1 MLGEAARPESV
12 IQGGPVSGAR
22 GSRFAEGHESS
33 RDEAG
38 HSLPSDRS
46 MGYVELQLVC
56 KQHPEGERPI
66 LGAWWIESNF
76 EVFDPAQVNERA
88 NAAVERQF
96 ITEPDGT
103 TRLRS
108 KMTCPMCGEAPEYRQ
123 ERMDEGLRAIYE
135 QGAVAKVIQHPV

>member
-1 MLGEAARPESV
+1 VRGT
-12 IQGGPVSGAR
+12 R

-46 MGYVELQLVC
+46 MHYVELQLVC

-76 EVFDPAQVNERA
+76 EVFDPAQMNERA
-88 NAAVERQF
+88 NVAVELQP

-103 TRLRS
+103 TRLRF
-108 KMTCPMCGEAPEYRQ
+108 KMTCPKCGQQPVYRQ
-123 ERMDEGLRAIYE
+123 DRIDAALAALYV
-135 QGAVAKVIQHPV
+135 QGADSKIVQYAI